1 MKKIYLLFTLFVLT
15 LLSCEDKKPKVMP
28 PQPFEVFEIQT
39 KSVPIYQ
46 EFVGQVYGEKDIPI
60 RARVVGFLDGI
71 HFKEGEGVKKG
82 QLLYSIDPD
91 PLMQEV
97 AAQSSGVAQAQTV
110 LAQAE
115 SDLKRIEPLA
125 AMSAVSEQ
133 ELSMATS
140 QRDAAISGLKAAEA
154 NLNIAKLNLGYA
166 KMYAP
171 IDGIIGKTLAREGE
185 FVGKDPNPVILNTV
199 SQLRSV
205 RVQFFLTE
213 QDYLKMARN
222 YIGRTNEKVER
233 NDNEKI
239 ELHLILADGELYPHM
254 GRVDF
259 IDRNVDSQTG
269 SILIQASFPNPDRL
283 IRPGQFARVKIKVR
297 DANDAILI
305 PQKCAKE
312 LQGQFSVMFVNNE
325 NIVEAKAVEVTDKI
339 GEFYIVKDGL
349 KNGDKIIMEGLQKA
363 RSGMEIIPEVTD
375 FVSQQTPQS

>member
-1 MKKIYLLFTLFVLT
+1 MSLKSLFFVL
-15 LLSCEDKKPKVMP
+15 LLVAISSCKKKEPQAPP
-28 PQPFEVFEIQT
+28 PQPFEVFEVQT

-46 EFVGQVYGEKDIPI
+46 EFVGQIYGEKDIPI

-71 HFKEGEGVKKG
+71 HFKEGETVKKG

-97 AAQSSGVAQAQTV
+97 AAQSSGVASAQTV

-115 SDLKRIEPLA
+115 SDLARIEPLA

-239 ELHLILADGELYPHM
+239 ELQLILADGEFYPHM
-254 GRVDF
+254 GKVDF
-259 IDRNVDSQTG
+259 IDRNVDSETG

>member
-1 MKKIYLLFTLFVLT
+1 MKLKPLFLALLLVVIS
-15 LLSCEDKKPKVMP
+15 SCKEKEQQAPP
-28 PQPFEVFEIQT
+28 PQPFEVFEVHT

-46 EFVGQVYGEKDIPI
+46 EFVGQIYGEKDIPI

-71 HFKEGEGVKKG
+71 HFKEGERVKKG

-199 SQLRSV
+199 SQLSSV

-213 QDYLKMARN
+213 RDYLKMAKDF
-222 YIGRTNEKVER
+222 IVRTNSKVER
-233 NDNEKI
+233 HEDEKI
-239 ELHLILADGELYPHM
+239 ELQLILADGELYPQM

-259 IDRNVDSQTG
+259 IDRNIDSETG

-283 IRPGQFARVKIKVR
+283 IRPGQFARVKIKIR
-297 DANDAILI
+297 MANDAILI

-312 LQGQFSVMFVNNE
+312 LQGQFSVLLVNNE
-325 NIVEAKAVEVTDKI
+325 NIVEAKQVVVIDKI
-339 GEFYIVKDGL
+339 GEFYIIKEGL
-349 KNGDKIIMEGLQKA
+349 NNGDKIIMEGLQKA
-363 RSGMEIIPEVTD
+363 RSGMEIIPQVTE